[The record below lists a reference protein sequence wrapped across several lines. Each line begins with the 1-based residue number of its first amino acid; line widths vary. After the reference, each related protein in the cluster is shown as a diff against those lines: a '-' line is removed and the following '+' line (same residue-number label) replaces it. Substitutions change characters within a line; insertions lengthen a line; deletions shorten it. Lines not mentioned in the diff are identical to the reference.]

1 MPSVF
6 EANRS
11 HRRLDSWKEIAAFFG
26 RDERTV
32 RRWEKERALPVHRVP
47 GSSRGRIFAFT
58 DELSKWMNSYGP
70 SETSDGNRGAAN
82 AGPGIPNN
90 LETSPPAALRKV
102 FDISTF
108 QPSSV
113 PVNRARK
120 RWLVVAFGAAVAV
133 VAGLVLLVW
142 VRHPGSAMTVGA
154 GSRSPDLVRAA
165 SQTGKTSGGANA
177 NPEAQDLYLKGRYYW
192 NKRTPADLN
201 RAVGFFNQ
209 AIARNPN
216 YAQAYVG
223 LADCYNLLR
232 EYAAMPPEEAYPR
245 ALAAARKAVELDESS
260 AEAHNSLAFVTFY
273 WNWDV
278 DGAEREF
285 RRALELNPNYAVAH
299 HWYATFLMTIGRL
312 PEAVEHID
320 HAQRLDPGSTAI
332 LADKA
337 LILFHQGHIDEA
349 TTLLKQLEAAQPAF
363 FSSHQYL
370 AEIYLANRDYA
381 NYLAETRKSAE
392 LSHDENLLA
401 ILHAA
406 EQGFQSGGG
415 QGMLEKILDLQK
427 KLHADGRLPAFWVA
441 VTCAYLGNQPEALRY
456 LQISDRRHEA
466 PFTSIRVHEAFFSLH
481 DNPAFR
487 NLVMQAGLP
496 PLP

>member
-1 MPSVF
+1 MQPVF

-70 SETSDGNRGAAN
+70 SETSDPNQASATTS
-82 AGPGIPNN
+82 PGIQNN

-108 QPSSV
+108 QPATV
-113 PVNRARK
+113 PANRASK
-120 RWLVVAFGAAVAV
+120 RWIVVAICAAVAV
-133 VAGLVLLVW
+133 AAGLVLLVW
-142 VRHPGSAMTVGA
+142 VRHRGSPITVGS
-154 GSRSPDLVRAA
+154 GPPSPDLVRAA
-165 SQTGKTSGGANA
+165 SQTWKTTGGANA
-177 NPEAQDLYLKGRYYW
+177 NPQAQELYLKGRYYW
-192 NKRTPADLN
+192 DKRTPADLN
-201 RAVGFFNQ
+201 QAVDFFNQ
-209 AIARNPN
+209 AIARDPN

-245 ALAAARKAVELDESS
+245 ALAAAKRAVELDDSS

-273 WNWDV
+273 WHWDV
-278 DGAEREF
+278 DEAEREF
-285 RRALELNPNYAVAH
+285 RRALELNPNYVVAH

-312 PEAVEHID
+312 PEALEQIEQ
-320 HAQRLDPGSTAI
+320 AQRLDPGSTPI

-337 LILFHQGHIDEA
+337 LILFDQGRIDEA
-349 TTLLKQLEAAQPAF
+349 AALLKQLEAAQPTF

-370 AEIYLANRDYA
+370 AEFYLVNHDYPS
-381 NYLAETRKSAE
+381 YLEEARKSAE
-392 LSHDENLLA
+392 LSHDEDQLA

-406 EQGFQSGGG
+406 ETGFQSGGG
-415 QGMLEKILDLQK
+415 RGMLENILAIQK
-427 KLHADGRLPAFWVA
+427 KLHAEGRAPAFVVA
-441 VTCAYLGNQPEALRY
+441 TTCAYLGNKAEALHY
-456 LQISDRRHEA
+456 LKISERRHEA
-466 PFTSIRVHEAFFSLH
+466 LFVLVRVQRAFHSLH
-481 DNPAFR
+481 DDPSFR
-487 NLVMQAGLP
+487 DLVEQAGLP